1 MSDRPKDKKNDN
13 LQQNNKQPNN
23 LEENT
28 VVLVK
33 HYPLVVREVAGPLV
47 AMPPDSLLVQL
58 TNG

>member
-1 MSDRPKDKKNDN
+1 MPDRPKDKKNDN
-13 LQQNNKQPNN
+13 LQLNNKHNYD
-23 LEENT
+23 LEGNT